1 MALPLTGASAAPDI
15 SLSDP
20 DCAGNKRSTPRT
32 HVPNELA
39 LIAAAKTQAAPTL
52 HRSDMQEHTNALEKS
67 YRRLRGL
74 RAIPAGNEG
83 SYPFDSCSL
92 RLAINPVK
100 GTRSPQPVE
109 NLMEHL
115 LRR

>member
-1 MALPLTGASAAPDI
+1 MPWKK
-15 SLSDP
+15 
-20 DCAGNKRSTPRT
+20 N
-32 HVPNELA
+32 
-39 LIAAAKTQAAPTL
+39 
-52 HRSDMQEHTNALEKS
+52 
-67 YRRLRGL
+67 RRLRGL

-83 SYPFDSCSL
+83 SYPFDSYSL

-109 NLMEHL
+109 SLMEHL

>member
-1 MALPLTGASAAPDI
+1 
-15 SLSDP
+15 
-20 DCAGNKRSTPRT
+20 
-32 HVPNELA
+32 
-39 LIAAAKTQAAPTL
+39 
-52 HRSDMQEHTNALEKS
+52 MQEHTNALEKEPAFA
-67 YRRLRGL
+67 GL
-74 RAIPAGNEG
+74 RVIPPGNEG

-115 LRR
+115 LRRYLSQSNERQIQLPTENPFWEFEEVGDDQPPGSNPAQPDTPAKQSCQ

>member
-1 MALPLTGASAAPDI
+1 MPWKK
-15 SLSDP
+15 
-20 DCAGNKRSTPRT
+20 N
-32 HVPNELA
+32 
-39 LIAAAKTQAAPTL
+39 
-52 HRSDMQEHTNALEKS
+52 
-67 YRRLRGL
+67 RRLRGL

-83 SYPFDSCSL
+83 SYPFDSYSL

-115 LRR
+115 LRRYISQSNANSIATHKTTLGVRGGWKRATTKVQPRSSRYAGETVLSIGRIMYETVQQALDET

>member
-1 MALPLTGASAAPDI
+1 
-15 SLSDP
+15 
-20 DCAGNKRSTPRT
+20 
-32 HVPNELA
+32 
-39 LIAAAKTQAAPTL
+39 
-52 HRSDMQEHTNALEKS
+52 MQEHSTNALEKE
-67 YRRLRGL
+67 
-74 RAIPAGNEG
+74 PAFAGFKGDSGNEG

>member
-1 MALPLTGASAAPDI
+1 MPWKK
-15 SLSDP
+15 
-20 DCAGNKRSTPRT
+20 N
-32 HVPNELA
+32 
-39 LIAAAKTQAAPTL
+39 
-52 HRSDMQEHTNALEKS
+52 
-67 YRRLRGL
+67 RRLRGL

-92 RLAINPVK
+92 CLAINPVK

-115 LRR
+115 LRRYLSQRRQIQLRHKNHFGSSRRLETINHQGPTPLNQIRRRKSLVNRQNYVRNSSGSIR

>member
-1 MALPLTGASAAPDI
+1 MPWKK
-15 SLSDP
+15 
-20 DCAGNKRSTPRT
+20 N
-32 HVPNELA
+32 
-39 LIAAAKTQAAPTL
+39 
-52 HRSDMQEHTNALEKS
+52 
-67 YRRLRGL
+67 RRLRGL

-83 SYPFDSCSL
+83 SYPFDSYSL

-115 LRR
+115 LRRYLSQSNANSIATHKTTLGVRGGWRRSTTRVQPRSTRYAGVTVLSIGRIMYETVQQALNET